1 MADVTFKRD
10 SAGLAALLKSGPFAA
25 AVESLAEDIAS
36 NVAQRRGADVVVDRY
51 TTDRAA
57 ASVTVRD
64 RRALKWEAED
74 GDLHSAAT
82 GMGLDVRSK
91 A

>member
-10 SAGLAALLKSGPFAA
+10 TGGIAALLKSGAFGS
-25 AVESLAEDIAS
+25 AVEGLAQEIAA
-36 NVAQRRGADVVVDRY
+36 NVAQRRGSEVVVDRY

-57 ASVTVRD
+57 ASVTVKN

-74 GDLHSAAT
+74 GDLHSAASAL
-82 GMGLDVRSK
+82 GLDVRSK